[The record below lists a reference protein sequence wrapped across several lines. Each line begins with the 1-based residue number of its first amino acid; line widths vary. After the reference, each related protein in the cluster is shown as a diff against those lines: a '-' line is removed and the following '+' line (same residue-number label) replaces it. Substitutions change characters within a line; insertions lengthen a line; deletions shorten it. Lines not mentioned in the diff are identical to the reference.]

1 MCITKTLVHDDD
13 NNAMAKLSSL
23 AVLVKRA
30 RAVTVHVPAE
40 EWRVA

>member
-1 MCITKTLVHDDD
+1 MCITKTLVHDD
-13 NNAMAKLSSL
+13 AMAKLSSL